1 MTVLS
6 PVVVFVRIWVSIR
19 RSEKSGCGGGGR
31 IVGNRM
37 STWAIR
43 FQNVENGGKAN
54 VQSSIETTK
63 VEYCVMAGN
72 QLSTWALQGEMVGN
86 QMSTREMRFIN
97 VENGGKANVQSSIE
111 TTKVEYGIVAGNWLS
126 MRALQGDTAG
136 NQMSTQSMR

>member
-63 VEYCVMAGN
+63 V
-72 QLSTWALQGEMVGN
+72 
-86 QMSTREMRFIN
+86 
-97 VENGGKANVQSSIE
+97 
-111 TTKVEYGIVAGNWLS
+111 
-126 MRALQGDTAG
+126 
-136 NQMSTQSMR
+136 

>member
-19 RSEKSGCGGGGR
+19 MSEKSGCGGGGR

-54 VQSSIETTK
+54 VQSSIET
-63 VEYCVMAGN
+63 M
-72 QLSTWALQGEMVGN
+72 
-86 QMSTREMRFIN
+86 N
-97 VENGGKANVQSSIE
+97 VEH
-111 TTKVEYGIVAGNWLS
+111 GIVAGNQMS